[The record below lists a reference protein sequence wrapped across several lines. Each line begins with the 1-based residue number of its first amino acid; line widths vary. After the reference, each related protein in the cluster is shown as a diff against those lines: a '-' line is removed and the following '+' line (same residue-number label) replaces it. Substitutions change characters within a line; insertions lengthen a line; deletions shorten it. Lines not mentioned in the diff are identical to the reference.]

1 MSEKTKEERLR
12 RVVRQRGRRV
22 RGQSPLR
29 NGRNSPEPFNSAKSR
44 EIENRIRSEELSLG
58 RDLTAR
64 EKSRIER
71 GRGAKGAFANRP
83 VIDEAESF
91 YRDREKEPKRE
102 KRQERKATKIGSKN
116 RQEMAANRKERALKD
131 LVKRAND
138 IKKLNKSDIRQVRS
152 LANQAASD
160 YQAPKI
166 KDLIKNT
173 AQKTSASRSLLTTIA
188 RGASLF
194 GAGIMMG
201 ELVRV
206 HNQIK
211 KNPDTRYG
219 STTLFKVLTK

>member
-1 MSEKTKEERLR
+1 MAKKLSELTDAEFARMERANDRSMLR
-12 RVVRQRGRRV
+12 MAENEPVRFGRE
-22 RGQSPLR
+22 Q
-29 NGRNSPEPFNSAKSR
+29 
-44 EIENRIRSEELSLG
+44 
-58 RDLTAR
+58 TAR
-64 EKSRIER
+64 EKSRQAR
-71 GRGAKGAFANRP
+71 GRGVKGGETDGSP
-83 VIDEAESF
+83 ESF
-91 YRDREKEPKRE
+91 EEEKKERERT
-102 KRQERKATKIGSKN
+102 KRQDAKATKIGSKN

>member
-1 MSEKTKEERLR
+1 MAKKLSELTDAEFARMERANDRSMLR
-12 RVVRQRGRRV
+12 MAENEPVRFGRE
-22 RGQSPLR
+22 Q
-29 NGRNSPEPFNSAKSR
+29 
-44 EIENRIRSEELSLG
+44 
-58 RDLTAR
+58 TAR
-64 EKSRIER
+64 EKSRQAR
-71 GRGAKGAFANRP
+71 GRGVKGGETDGSP
-83 VIDEAESF
+83 ESF
-91 YRDREKEPKRE
+91 EEEKKERKRT
-102 KRQERKATKIGSKN
+102 KRQDAKATKIGSKN

>member
-1 MSEKTKEERLR
+1 MAKKLSELTDAEFARMERANDRSMLR
-12 RVVRQRGRRV
+12 MAENEPVRFGRE
-22 RGQSPLR
+22 Q
-29 NGRNSPEPFNSAKSR
+29 
-44 EIENRIRSEELSLG
+44 
-58 RDLTAR
+58 TAR
-64 EKSRIER
+64 EKSRQAR
-71 GRGAKGAFANRP
+71 GRGVKGGESGTP
-83 VIDEAESF
+83 ESF
-91 YRDREKEPKRE
+91 EEEKKERKRT
-102 KRQERKATKIGSKN
+102 KRQDAKATKIGSKN

>member
-1 MSEKTKEERLR
+1 MSKKN
-12 RVVRQRGRRV
+12 Q
-22 RGQSPLR
+22 
-29 NGRNSPEPFNSAKSR
+29 
-44 EIENRIRSEELSLG
+44 EIFSEELRLG
-58 RDLTAR
+58 RDLTVR
-64 EKSRIER
+64 EKSRLER
-71 GRGAKGAFANRP
+71 GRGAKGEFANRP
-83 VIDEAESF
+83 VIDEDKSF
-91 YRDREKEPKRE
+91 YRDREKEPKRL
-102 KRQERKATKIGSKN
+102 KRQERKAERIGSKN
-116 RQEMAANRKERALKD
+116 RAEMKANARKRALKT
-131 LVKRAND
+131 LTNRAAD

-188 RGASLF
+188 RGAGLF

-219 STTLFKVLTK
+219 STSLFKVLTK